1 MNVRCSKCGRELPE
15 GETHF
20 VSIDTQKEWWLA
32 LWDSPVLCQDCMKK
46 ENERRGINELV
57 EQIVG
62 QA

>member
-1 MNVRCSKCGRELPE
+1 MNTRCSKCGREIPK
-15 GETHF
+15 GETCF

-32 LWDSPVLCQDCMKK
+32 LWDSPVLCQDCTKE